1 MPPPPPQVFG
11 AFASEAEKFC
21 ERETGTT
28 TMATAEIQTD
38 ISFGRW
44 RLSPARRRLLVDGD
58 QVALGSRAFDILLAL
73 IEQRGSLV
81 TKDALMR
88 RVWPGTITEDN
99 SLQVQISALRKA
111 LGQDAAGLIATI
123 PGRGYCFTGQLHSQ
137 GYSADARDTLPTP
150 DSLAHP
156 PFPAPDP
163 EPPRTPAPSGTTADF
178 AASRPVLVILPFI
191 NMTSDPEQEYF
202 ADGITEELT
211 TALSHARWFSVIARN
226 SAFTYKGRAVDVRQ
240 VGRELGAGYV
250 LEGSVRRAG
259 NQVRISAQ
267 LNETETGRRVWAER
281 LDGDFADVFDLQDRV
296 TEAVTSAIE
305 PNLRLAEAERVR
317 VKSVES
323 LGAYDLYL
331 RALLPHRFIALDSN
345 DEALRLLRRAIA
357 LAPEFTAAK
366 GALGAVSVIRVEQ
379 GWPQPDIAQA
389 IRYAREV
396 VDAGHVDDPT
406 ALAWSAHA
414 LTYLGRDYEAG
425 VAAASRALRLAPNAA
440 QVLSLSGWNRMYVG
454 DWEVAITQI
463 SRAVQLSPVD
473 PMLFFYS
480 TALSAAYFTGA
491 QYEDAVAWARR
502 GISERPTYLL
512 AHRLLAANLAL
523 LGRLEAANDAVQMF
537 LRLAPGETVTSIM
550 AQSALVDPAQRERYF
565 DALRRAGLPD

>member
-1 MPPPPPQVFG
+1 
-11 AFASEAEKFC
+11 
-21 ERETGTT
+21 
-28 TMATAEIQTD
+28 MATAESQTD

-44 RLSPARRRLLVDGD
+44 RLSPARRRLLADGD
-58 QVALGSRAFDILLAL
+58 PVVLGSRAFDILLAL

-99 SLQVQISALRKA
+99 SLQAQISALRKA

-123 PGRGYCFTGQLHSQ
+123 PGRGYCFTGQLHPQ
-137 GYSADARDTLPTP
+137 NYLADARGTP
-150 DSLAHP
+150 PPPASPADP
-156 PFPAPDP
+156 PFPNP
-163 EPPRTPAPSGTTADF
+163 EQTLSHPLDATAKLPADF

-281 LDGDFADVFDLQDRV
+281 LDGDFADVFNLQDRV

-317 VKSVES
+317 VKPVES

-331 RALLPHRFIALDSN
+331 RALLPHRFLAQDSN
-345 DEALRLLRRAIA
+345 DEALRLLSRSIA

-366 GALGAVSVIRVEQ
+366 GALAGATVIRVVQ
-379 GWPQPDIAQA
+379 GWADPDIARA

-396 VDAGHVDDPT
+396 VEAGHVDDPT

-414 LTYLGRDYEAG
+414 LTFLARDYQAG
-425 VAAASRALRLAPNAA
+425 VAAATRALRFAPNAA
-440 QVLSLSGWNRMYVG
+440 QVLSLSGWNRIYVG
-454 DWEVAITQI
+454 DWEVAVTQI
-463 SRAVQLSPVD
+463 ARAVQLSPLD

-480 TALSAAYFTGA
+480 TALSAAYFAGA

-502 GISERPTYLL
+502 AISERPTYLL

-523 LGRLEAANDAVQMF
+523 LGRIEAANDAVRM
-537 LRLAPGETVTSIM
+537 LLSLAPGDTVTSIM
-550 AQSALVDPAQRERYF
+550 AQSALVNNCLRRRYF

>member
-1 MPPPPPQVFG
+1 M
-11 AFASEAEKFC
+11 AEAEHQ
-21 ERETGTT
+21 
-28 TMATAEIQTD
+28 MD

-44 RLSPARRRLLVDGD
+44 RLSPARRRLLADGEP
-58 QVALGSRAFDILLAL
+58 VALGSRAFDILLAL
-73 IEQRGSLV
+73 VDARGGLV

-123 PGRGYCFTGQLHSQ
+123 PGRGYCFTGQLHPQ
-137 GYSADARDTLPTP
+137 GYFAEAQEPATPPVSTLPM
-150 DSLAHP
+150 DS
-156 PFPAPDP
+156 PFRNLGPDP
-163 EPPRTPAPSGTTADF
+163 ADKTPPRAAEPSDAATKLPADF
-178 AASRPVLVILPFI
+178 AANRPVLVILPFI

-259 NQVRISAQ
+259 SQVRISAQ
-267 LNETETGRRVWAER
+267 LCETETGRRVWAER
-281 LDGDFADVFDLQDRV
+281 LDGDFADVFNLQDRV

-317 VKSVES
+317 VKPVES

-331 RALLPHRFIALDSN
+331 RALLPHRFLAQDSN
-345 DEALRLLRRAIA
+345 DETLRLLRRAIA
-357 LAPEFTAAK
+357 LAPEFMAAK
-366 GALGAVSVIRVEQ
+366 GALAGATVIRVVQ
-379 GWPQPDIAQA
+379 GWPEPDIAQA

-396 VDAGHVDDPT
+396 VEAGTVDDPT

-414 LTYLGRDYEAG
+414 LTFLGRDYEAG
-425 VAAASRALRLAPNAA
+425 VAAATRALRLAPNAA
-440 QVLSLSGWNRMYVG
+440 QVLSLSGWNRIYVG
-454 DWEVAITQI
+454 DWEVAVTQI
-463 SRAVQLSPVD
+463 TRAVQLSPVD

-480 TALSAAYFTGA
+480 TALSAAYFAGA
-491 QYEDAVAWARR
+491 HYEDAVAWARR
-502 GISERPTYLL
+502 AINDRPTYQL

-523 LGRLEAANDAVQMF
+523 LGQWGAANDAVRM
-537 LRLAPGETVTSIM
+537 LRSLAPGDTLTTIM
-550 AQSALVDPAQRERYF
+550 ARSALVNRGLRERYF
-565 DALRRAGLPD
+565 YALRRAGLPE